1 MLWQGREVVYWRYNP
16 SAALRVLHGHSN
28 WVEVLAVS
36 SPPAPEIPELFS
48 AGMDKKV
55 KKWELG
61 TKFNPDAIYCN
72 DEYVGHSATILCAAF
87 SDEHSLLCTGS
98 EDTTIRVW
106 QYATDRKRLDIDTV
120 DKYELTEHE
129 ERVTGL
135 SCADHIL
142 ISVSWDQSVRFW
154 DILTGTYQEIWTI
167 EDAHDDYIYDVEF
180 VERAPDGEAINQFA
194 TCSADR
200 TIKLWDFAEATG
212 GPQTAEGLPPN
223 GLSHTLSGHTGE
235 VFKVN
240 WNSVHG
246 FWVSGSEDATLRT
259 WSPDGEPVGTVH
271 TR

>member
-142 ISVSWDQSVRFW
+142 I
-154 DILTGTYQEIWTI
+154 E
-167 EDAHDDYIYDVEF
+167 
-180 VERAPDGEAINQFA
+180 
-194 TCSADR
+194 
-200 TIKLWDFAEATG
+200 
-212 GPQTAEGLPPN
+212 
-223 GLSHTLSGHTGE
+223 
-235 VFKVN
+235 
-240 WNSVHG
+240 
-246 FWVSGSEDATLRT
+246 SE
-259 WSPDGEPVGTVH
+259 
-271 TR
+271 